1 MVVVVVVV
9 VMMKM
14 MMKEADERMTY
25 QRDFWN
31 TQ

>member
-1 MVVVVVVV
+1 MVVVV